1 MQSHADTAPAGLSG
15 SCSFEATLLGSGTH
29 SLPGPPLPRGQSQ
42 FPGSPVEVLTW
53 LWAAVWG
60 REAGQMSQPR
70 GGGGSKG
77 RAGRA
82 SCLAR
87 HASSPSLGLSGADP
101 PPSVAPAPLA
111 ADKRCNF
118 SGPLPS
124 PWRNRTT
131 SALDDCEPQVK
142 AEVCKAPSPVLDTLF
157 LLNMRYLLLL
167 LSL

>member
-1 MQSHADTAPAGLSG
+1 MESHADTAPAGLSG
-15 SCSFEATLLGSGTH
+15 SCSFEATLSGSGTH

-60 REAGQMSQPR
+60 LEAGQMSQPR

-87 HASSPSLGLSGADP
+87 HASSPSLVSGAG
-101 PPSVAPAPLA
+101 ARPLA
-111 ADKRCNF
+111 R
-118 SGPLPS
+118 LT
-124 PWRNRTT
+124 R
-131 SALDDCEPQVK
+131 LQV
-142 AEVCKAPSPVLDTLF
+142 
-157 LLNMRYLLLL
+157 
-167 LSL
+167 